1 MRQYC
6 ITGIIYLFL
15 LGMMPGGNMG
25 SVHAKEAV
33 AYFGTSDG
41 YTWDAGEVSHIGFYL
56 ESSTNEDL
64 EYVRFLVEYDPKVL
78 ELSSSQDEGI
88 TVVEEGKF
96 VLERSG
102 DLGPVF
108 KQILY
113 FKPLVSA
120 HTGIEILS
128 AEAETSSG
136 PIRTETE
143 VYTEIDIPVEPGCRL
158 TGLFVDGVEIE
169 GFHPDTMSYEISSA
183 GEKEPPVISVETAD
197 GTEAAISDDE
207 LVVGRNTIYI
217 TTTNRQGQ
225 KALYTIYMDRAAEPL
240 AGEAVAR
247 EGSKEIPDSADEIPL
262 DSIISQETQINNPI
276 HIEADVDGACLEFN
290 VGHKTKHKKADRFY
304 YVPIT
309 GIYYKDK
316 ALFVRGNVHQN
327 YTLVV
332 RDRDPIE
339 YEAAF
344 LQMEGKWNS
353 FLLYWGGRIRRF
365 CRNMP
370 LNLYYEKNSMKAE
383 EGTFEIFLQA
393 LQSDRSKNYFI
404 LDSTSPQWETLSKY
418 PNVAAKYSK
427 QYYELVYSAD
437 CFISTETPSH
447 LNVHR
452 AVNKYIRK
460 TLLEKK
466 FVFLQHGVTYL
477 KCQGAGSVFGKG
489 KEGEPDYMIV
499 GSEKEADAAARMLNI
514 PKERCIQTGLPV
526 FSKIEYEHI
535 SQTSEDVV
543 TIMLTWKPSEE
554 HMLRHFEESGY
565 YQNTR
570 MVYELVQ
577 KHIAGQKIQ
586 LVPHPKVL
594 ELLLRTDLAESVWKG
609 SVSDA
614 LHNTKLLITDY
625 SSVCYNAFYQ
635 GAAVV
640 FYQPDLEAYQKE
652 VGRLV
657 PEDDEYIGYRV
668 FEQNGL
674 EQLLQ
679 RGIRQGHIDL
689 TYMRSEQFMDRYRS
703 INQFTDGKNIQRI
716 VDFLKEKGIV

>member
-247 EGSKEIPDSADEIPL
+247 EGSKEIPDSADSAGQENQPVQGDGNAAEHGREAALASPESEIDATSSKEDRTSRKRAL
-262 DSIISQETQINNPI
+262 
-276 HIEADVDGACLEFN
+276 
-290 VGHKTKHKKADRFY
+290 ADRILKGM
-304 YVPIT
+304 VIVICVLA
-309 GIYYKDK
+309 GSEIV
-316 ALFVRGNVHQN
+316 L
-327 YTLVV
+327 
-332 RDRDPIE
+332 
-339 YEAAF
+339 
-344 LQMEGKWNS
+344 
-353 FLLYWGGRIRRF
+353 LLYRTVS
-365 CRNMP
+365 N
-370 LNLYYEKNSMKAE
+370 KNKGPKAE
-383 EGTFEIFLQA
+383 PPRDVTKKRTKKNVSSTMPPVVIQA
-393 LQSDRSKNYFI
+393 DHVCMDF
-404 LDSTSPQWETLSKY
+404 D
-418 PNVAAKYSK
+418 
-427 QYYELVYSAD
+427 
-437 CFISTETPSH
+437 
-447 LNVHR
+447 R
-452 AVNKYIRK
+452 AVN
-460 TLLEKK
+460 E
-466 FVFLQHGVTYL
+466 
-477 KCQGAGSVFGKG
+477 
-489 KEGEPDYMIV
+489 
-499 GSEKEADAAARMLNI
+499 
-514 PKERCIQTGLPV
+514 
-526 FSKIEYEHI
+526 
-535 SQTSEDVV
+535 
-543 TIMLTWKPSEE
+543 
-554 HMLRHFEESGY
+554 
-565 YQNTR
+565 
-570 MVYELVQ
+570 
-577 KHIAGQKIQ
+577 
-586 LVPHPKVL
+586 
-594 ELLLRTDLAESVWKG
+594 
-609 SVSDA
+609 
-614 LHNTKLLITDY
+614 Y
-625 SSVCYNAFYQ
+625 SSVKELIIQTVKGERIKEKYRALDDISFSIRKGKVIGVIGTN
-635 GAAVV
+635 GAGKSTLLKIISGALRPTNGTMRVNRNKIQILTLGTGFDMELTGKENVYLNGAIIGYEKQFIDEHYEEIVEFAELQDFMGEKVKNYSSGMVSRLGFAIATVGQPPEILILDEVLSVGDQIFRKKSLKRIKELIHSGSTVIMVSHSIGTIRENCDSV
-640 FYQPDLEAYQKE
+640 FWLEKGHMIAMGDTKE
-652 VGRLV
+652 VCDMYERYDGN
-657 PEDDEYIGYRV
+657 
-668 FEQNGL
+668 FEKLMNERESEFCAL
-674 EQLLQ
+674 EW
-679 RGIRQGHIDL
+679 
-689 TYMRSEQFMDRYRS
+689 
-703 INQFTDGKNIQRI
+703 I
-716 VDFLKEKGIV
+716 V